1 MQTIV
6 FDDLTQYGY
15 KLANRQKGLNEEHCL
30 IILKKLAKFHAASM
44 VLLEKVHTTYWIH

>member
-15 KLANRQKGLNEEHCL
+15 KLASRQKGLDEEHCVV
-30 IILKKLAKFHAASM
+30 ILRKLAKFHAASM
-44 VLLEKVHTTYWIH
+44 VLLSKVCSISYAI